1 MIMRFPN
8 ETVVTFSDREMVLSP
23 DLTFDGGCVT
33 YTLTH
38 EAITGL
44 RVAIQS
50 ESLGLRYLTLKWKH
64 ALPDGVKILGDAWE
78 RGYGDLRWLPLDP
91 DRCMPWYMAVSNGS
105 DTQRDCR
112 GRLTQCFGVGVLP
125 NCFAL
130 WSCDAETVTLTLDLR
145 CGAAP
150 LLLDGRALECCTVY
164 AADYTDVSAFHALRS
179 FCGVLSPAPLL
190 SKHPV
195 YGSNNWYYA
204 YGKSSHDEILS
215 DSRLVASLCRGAANK
230 PYMVIDDGWQPNM
243 TDAPWD
249 RGNERFPDME
259 GLASEMA
266 ALGVRPGIWVRYLI
280 NGQTGTRILQDF
292 PDECYTERCPTVLDP
307 SHPLVLDYVRET
319 TRRLVKWGYTLIKH
333 DYSTF
338 DLFGKWGMQ
347 IRRFPAEDGDEWG
360 FYDRGKTTAE
370 IIKDFHKTIRE
381 AAGDAVIIGCNVIG
395 HLCAGLHHCNRTG
408 DDTSGRQWVRTLKMG
423 VNTLAFRQAQNNI
436 FFAADADC
444 VGILG
449 PIEWKYNSQWLEL
462 LSRSGSPLFVSCK
475 PDIPT
480 PEEFDEL
487 RVAYAYGS
495 SQTDELIPLDWMETP
510 YPARYLLNGEE
521 ISFDW
526 GEVVKSLDPTAP
538 TPY

>member
-1 MIMRFPN
+1 MQMRIPDQT
-8 ETVVTFSDREMVLSP
+8 TVTLSDREVILSS
-23 DLTFDGGCVT
+23 DLTFEGGRVIYELTDGDVR
-33 YTLTH
+33 
-38 EAITGL
+38 GL
-44 RVAIQS
+44 QVSIQS
-50 ESLGLRYLTLKWKH
+50 RTHGLRYLTLRWRH
-64 ALPDGVKILGDAWE
+64 SLPEGVKLLGDAWE
-78 RGYGDLRWLPLDP
+78 RGYGDLCWLPMDP
-91 DRCMPWYMAVSNGS
+91 DRCMPWYMAASNGS
-105 DTQRDCR
+105 DTECDYA

-130 WSCDAETVTLTLDLR
+130 WSSDRETVTLTLDLR
-145 CGAAP
+145 CGTAP
-150 LLLDGRALECCTVY
+150 LILGDRTLHGCTVY
-164 AADYTDVSAFHALRS
+164 SADYPDMSAFQALRR
-179 FCGVLSPAPLL
+179 FCRVMSPSPLL
-190 SKHPV
+190 ADHPV

-204 YGKSSHDEILS
+204 YGKSSHEEILL
-215 DSRLVASLCRGAANK
+215 DTRLVASLCEGLENK

-249 RGNERFPDME
+249 SGNERFPDME
-259 GLASEMA
+259 RLASEMA

-280 NGQTGTRILQDF
+280 NGQNGIRILQDF

-319 TRRLVKWGYTLIKH
+319 TRRIVKWGYTLIKH

-338 DLFGKWGMQ
+338 DLFGQWGAQM
-347 IRRFPAEDGDEWG
+347 RRFPAEDGDSWG
-360 FYDRGKTTAE
+360 FYDRGKTSAE
-370 IIKDFHKTIRE
+370 IIRDFHRAIRE
-381 AAGDAVIIGCNVIG
+381 ASEDAVIIGCNVMG

-408 DDTSGRQWVRTLKMG
+408 DDTSGRQWLRTLKMG
-423 VNTLAFRQAQNNI
+423 VNTLAFRQVQNNA

-449 PIEWKYNSQWLEL
+449 LIEWKYNCQWMEL

-480 PEEFDEL
+480 PAEFDEL
-487 RVAYAYGS
+487 REAYAYGS
-495 SQTDELIPLDWMETP
+495 SQADELIPLDWMENP

-521 ISFDW
+521 IAFDW
-526 GEVVKSLDPTAP
+526 GEAAVGLKPSSP